1 MRASKRNYKK
11 EYKKFQS
18 SPEMIKYRTRLNK
31 ENRDRGTYGNGDGMD
46 VSHKAKGTVLEKES
60 VNRGRLGEGG
70 RKKGPRAIKRA
81 KRGMRLK
88 KTPRYS
94 LGGVTQNEQALMNQ
108 VMNQQV
114 DSNNDPEKEKERPV
128 DRLKR
133 FFNRKKQDELQPMK
147 PIKSKT
153 VEEMPDSY
161 PRGERELREQN
172 LQLAAADMTKYL
184 IDPELAPP
192 SVQQL
197 MLDEGLTREEAEKE
211 YERLSTQAFDRRGA
225 FRKEGDPIAREY
237 IEGDLFPSVGYMD
250 ADSTRTAW
258 SAATVSKLAEAFDP
272 TFEGSVN
279 HGDYIRRAF
288 RNESGIGYTAEPIE
302 DATQFRVG
310 DILFEGRLDSAGN
323 PAGPQTYRE
332 FERDARGKGEFA
344 DRQYG
349 SHTDIIVDVVRRGDD
364 VYYVVQG
371 GNIGK
376 PGEGKLRLREYTAAQ
391 LAAKYEGRLTQ

>member
-133 FFNRKKQDELQPMK
+133 FFNRKKQEEVQPMK

-153 VEEMPDSY
+153 VEDVPAAE
-161 PRGERELREQN
+161 PRTERELREQN
-172 LQLAAADMTKYL
+172 LSIASADMSKYL
-184 IDPELAPP
+184 IDPETG
-192 SVQQL
+192 V
-197 MLDEGLTREEAEKE
+197 
-211 YERLSTQAFDRRGA
+211 
-225 FRKEGDPIAREY
+225 FRPESDPVARQY
-237 IEGDLFPSVGYMD
+237 IEDDLFQSVGVSD
-250 ADSTRTAW
+250 ADSTNTAW
-258 SAATVSKLAEAFDP
+258 SAATVSKLASAFDP
-272 TFEGSVN
+272 TFEGSAN
-279 HGDYIRRAF
+279 HGEYIRKAF
-288 RNESGIGYTAEPIE
+288 QNESGIGYTAQPIE
-302 DATQFRVG
+302 EATQFRVG
-310 DILFEGRLDSAGN
+310 DILFEGRLDTDGN
-323 PAGPQTYRE
+323 PVGPQTYRE
-332 FERDARGKGEFA
+332 FERDAKGRGRYAGGS
-344 DRQYG
+344 YG

-364 VYYVVQG
+364 VYYLVQG
-371 GNIGK
+371 GNIGDK
-376 PGEGKLRLREYTAAQ
+376 MRLKEYTASQ